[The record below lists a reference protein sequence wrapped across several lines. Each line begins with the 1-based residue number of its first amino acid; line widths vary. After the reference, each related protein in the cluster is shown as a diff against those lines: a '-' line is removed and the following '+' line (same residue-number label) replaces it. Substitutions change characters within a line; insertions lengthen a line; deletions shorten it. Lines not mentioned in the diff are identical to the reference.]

1 MLRATRKK
9 VIDLALYHF
18 HVTQIR
24 RSKGGSVIA
33 SAAYRAGEKLHSER
47 YDEYSDYT
55 RKGGVIL
62 SEILLSPQAPR
73 EYADRETLW
82 NAAEKAEKRPDA
94 QLAYS
99 FDFAFQNEF
108 TLEENI
114 ALARQF
120 MEENFLSRGM
130 TLDYAIHEPDKEP
143 GGIPNPHIHIMAPIR
158 PINPDGTW
166 GQKQKKV
173 PVLDENGERVWDEK
187 YKRWKFTAVPTT
199 DWGSPEVLEEWRKN
213 WCDLCNA
220 KFAEKGLDTRIDWR
234 SYERQGVELL
244 AQVHEGPAVRAMEK
258 RGIPTEKGDY
268 NRWVKATN
276 ALIKSLREKVAGLL
290 TWIKT
295 AEEKLSEPEQPNLIQ
310 ILMEYMD
317 VQRAGAEKFSQYGRR
332 KANLTTFKDVA
343 EAVAYLRENDIT
355 TLDQLEERLTALQ
368 AKVDS
373 LGDSMKAKSVRM
385 KTLKEALDQVPVYKE
400 NLPVFQEM
408 GKKKYNYK
416 KTKAK
421 YQAEH
426 ESELKLFYRARR
438 ILKEA
443 GMPPEFSQETVDAWM
458 KELAL
463 LQDERAAE
471 YAEFKPLRDEQQKMS
486 HIQYCVNRV
495 IQPEPQMQE
504 KRRVNTAER

>member
-1 MLRATRKK
+1 M
-9 VIDLALYHF
+9 ALYHF
-18 HVTQIR
+18 HVTQIK
-24 RSKGGSVIA
+24 RSEGSSVIA
-33 SAAYRAGEKLHSER
+33 SAAYRAGERLHSER

-55 RKGGVIL
+55 KKRGVIL

-82 NAAEKAEKRPDA
+82 NAVEKAEKRPDA

-114 ALARQF
+114 ALAKQF

-130 TLDYAIHEPDKEP
+130 TLDYSIHEPDREP
-143 GGIPNPHIHIMAPIR
+143 GGIPNPHIHILAPIR
-158 PINPDGTW
+158 PINADGTW
-166 GQKQKKV
+166 GNKQEKV
-173 PVLDENGERVWDEK
+173 PVLDENGERIWDEK

-199 DWGSPEVLEEWRKN
+199 DWGSPETLEEWRKN

-220 KFAEKGLDTRIDWR
+220 KFEEKGLDVRIDWR

-258 RGIPTEKGDY
+258 RGIQTEKGDY

-276 ALIKSLREKVAGLL
+276 GLLKSLREKIAGLL
-290 TWIKT
+290 SWIKT
-295 AEEKLSEPEQPNLIQ
+295 AEEELNKPEQPSLIQ
-310 ILMEYMD
+310 ILMNYMEM
-317 VQRAGAEKFSQYGRR
+317 QNAGAENFSRYGRR
-332 KANLTTFKDVA
+332 KANVATLQDVA
-343 EAVAYLRENDIT
+343 DTVAYLRENEIT
-355 TLDQLEERLTALQ
+355 TLEQLEEKLNDLRDQ
-368 AKVDS
+368 VDS
-373 LGDSMKAKSVRM
+373 SSAAMKEKSARIDVLKKALG
-385 KTLKEALDQVPVYKE
+385 QVSVYKE
-400 NLPVFQEM
+400 NLPVFREM
-408 GKKKYNYK
+408 GNKKYRFK
-416 KTKAK
+416 KAK
-421 YQAEH
+421 DKYTAEH

-443 GMPPEFSQETVDAWM
+443 GMPPEFSQDTVDAWE

-463 LQDERAAE
+463 LKSEYEAE
-471 YAEFKPLRDEQQKMS
+471 YAKLKPLRAEQQKMS

-495 IQPEPQMQE
+495 IKSEQPQQE
-504 KRRVNTAER
+504 QQRIKVAER